1 MINKTFWKN
10 RTISTKIGLVIS
22 IGIITS
28 ILTIVIGAVT
38 FLKKEYLTTFGK
50 QQYTTVQAFALYVDA
65 DLTSKL
71 KAISVV
77 ADITPPE
84 IMADSSSAQTFLAN
98 RTGILSLFDD
108 GLMLLSADG
117 KLLAEMPFISS
128 QRFGNDY
135 SSSPFYQQASKGAD
149 PIISEPFSSIKPN
162 QQPVIEMMVP
172 IRDASGKIY
181 GYLCGGMTLNGD
193 NSLGNIAKRQ
203 VGESGY
209 FYIYSQDRTI
219 LVHPDNTRMMQKD
232 VPQGANRLFDRALQG
247 FDGSGETVNSRG
259 LYAMSSFQHL
269 KAAPWILAANLPM
282 KEVLTPFYSSQ
293 RMIILVITIC
303 GVGALLFSWW
313 ALLRFTAPLHRF
325 AAQMK
330 NCYSTGEPLAEVNG
344 PELNFVIT
352 EFNKLLAQMQA
363 SQAELAANEEMQ
375 RTLINASPDTIC
387 FKDDQGRWLLANEAD
402 LALFQLEGVDYRGKK
417 DSELAAYTP
426 FYHDEFLSCERTDE
440 KAWVKGET
448 LVTEEV
454 IPIPEKENKILEV
467 IKTPIFH
474 PDGRRKALV
483 VIGRDISARKKNEAS
498 LRQLSQAVEQCPV
511 SIVITNT
518 AGTIEFVNPAFTQHT
533 GYTFEEA
540 IGQNPRILKTNKN
553 LPETYAQ
560 LWQTI
565 SSGKVWEGEFYNIK
579 KNGEEFIEHAIISPV
594 LNDNGEITHY
604 MAIKEDISAK
614 KQSEEIIWKQANFDH
629 LTRLPNRRLFLYR
642 LKQALTSTHRDH
654 SSIALLFLDLDCF
667 KEVNDTL
674 GHDQGDVLL
683 VEVARRLLECV
694 RDTDTVA
701 RFGGDEFILLLTSIK
716 LEAGIDK
723 VTKKVLESLKKP
735 YYFNSHVVTCISASI
750 GVTTCPEDADD
761 INTLLKNAD
770 RAMYLAKASGRNC
783 WRSFKDVCVADR
795 QQEKERHVEI

>member
-10 RTISTKIGLVIS
+10 RTISAKICLVIS

-50 QQYTTVQAFALYVDA
+50 QQYTTVQAFALYIDA

-71 KAISVV
+71 KAITVV
-77 ADITPPE
+77 AGVTPPE
-84 IMADSSSAQTFLAN
+84 VLADSSSAQKFLAT

-108 GLMLLSADG
+108 GLMLLSAEG
-117 KLLAEMPFISS
+117 RLLAEIPFVSS
-128 QRFGNDY
+128 QRLNQDY
-135 SSSPFYQQASKGAD
+135 ASSPFFQQAAKAAG

-162 QQPVIEMMVP
+162 PQHVIELMAPV
-172 IRDASGKIY
+172 RDASGKIY

-209 FYIYSQDRTI
+209 FYVYSQDRTI
-219 LVHPDNTRMMQKD
+219 LVHRDNTRMMQKD
-232 VPQGANRLFDRALQG
+232 VPLGANRLFDRALQG

-259 LYAMSSFQHL
+259 LYSMSSFQHL
-269 KAAPWILAANLPM
+269 KAATWILAANLPM
-282 KEVLTPFYSSQ
+282 KEVLAPFYTTQ
-293 RMIILVITIC
+293 RLIILIITIC
-303 GVGALLFSWW
+303 GLGALFFSWW
-313 ALLRFTAPLHRF
+313 ALFRFTAPLQRF
-325 AAQMK
+325 ADHMK
-330 NCYSTGEPLAEVNG
+330 EYSMTGVPLEEANG
-344 PELNFVIT
+344 PELNFVISK
-352 EFNKLLAQMQA
+352 FNKLLEQIQA
-363 SQAELAANEEMQ
+363 SQAELAANEELQ
-375 RTLINASPDTIC
+375 RTLINASPDIIC

-402 LALFQLEGVDYRGKK
+402 LTLFQLEGVAYQGKK
-417 DSELAAYTP
+417 DSELAEYTP
-426 FYHDEFLSCERTDE
+426 FYHDAFLACERTDE
-440 KAWVKGET
+440 KTWEHGGI
-448 LVTEEV
+448 LISEEV
-454 IPIPEKENKILEV
+454 IPVSEKENKIFEV
-467 IKTPIFH
+467 IKSPLFH

-483 VIGRDISARKKNEAS
+483 VIGRDISARKKSEYR
-498 LRQLSQAVEQCPV
+498 LHQLSQAVEQCPV
-511 SIVITNT
+511 SIVITDT

-540 IGQNPRILKTNKN
+540 IGKNPRILKTDKN
-553 LPETYAQ
+553 LPETYVK

-594 LNDNGEITHY
+594 LNDKGEITHY

-614 KQSEEIIWKQANFDH
+614 KQSDEIIWRQANFDQ
-629 LTRLPNRRLFLYR
+629 LTGLPNRRLFLYR
-642 LKQALTSTHRDH
+642 LKNALPFTHRDR
-654 SSIALLFLDLDCF
+654 SSIALIFLDLDRF

-674 GHDQGDVLL
+674 GHDQGDILL
-683 VEVARRLLECV
+683 IEVARRLLECV

-716 LEAGIDK
+716 LETGIDK
-723 VTKKVLESLKKP
+723 VTKKILESLKRP
-735 YYFNSHVVTCISASI
+735 YYFNHHTVTCISASI

-761 INTLLKNAD
+761 ISDLLKNAD

-783 WRSFKDVCVADR
+783 WRSFTDVCVADR
-795 QQEKERHVEI
+795 QQGKERHVEI